1 VDAVHFTFFAL
12 KRTFLQAMH
21 KVQVPMMHRLAL
33 TPARFDLMF
42 VLQRL
47 RGDAGMR
54 QSTIS
59 CWLGVSRQ
67 AVSKMVIVLE
77 KLGFV
82 RRKRPNPK
90 KPSRVYVLLTK
101 VGRVVLRR
109 AIKKLAVRDGAGPAE
124 RAARTIFLKRWW
136 SKPCTR
142 MEFRRT
148 ETYFT
153 RLRTILD
160 DRATLHYDWDPARKI
175 RYLAYR
181 RDPPRPNIPPSPPE
195 AWRCPLD
202 INNFDTSLFLATSKP
217 VG

>member
-1 VDAVHFTFFAL
+1 MHFSFFAL

-21 KVQVPMMHRLAL
+21 KLQVPMMQRVAL

-47 RGDAGMR
+47 RGDAGMD

-59 CWLGVSRQ
+59 RWLGVSRQ
-67 AVSKMVIVLE
+67 AVFKVVLALE

-82 RRKRPNPK
+82 RKKRP
-90 KPSRVYVLLTK
+90 KPGNRRRVYVLLTK

-109 AIKKLAVRDGAGPAE
+109 AMKKLAVRHGGGPAE
-124 RAARTIFLKRWW
+124 RAARTVFVKRWW

-153 RLRTILD
+153 RLRDILD
-160 DRATLHYDWDPARKI
+160 DHATLHYAWDPARKI
-175 RYLAYR
+175 RFLAYR
-181 RDPPRPNIPPSPPE
+181 RAPPRPAALRGAPHAPMP
-195 AWRCPLD
+195 
-202 INNFDTSLFLATSKP
+202 F
-217 VG
+217 